1 MYFVKLLEVCEN
13 RGMDSLNSILG
24 KRDFD
29 VPPEVT
35 AIKDYVRRH
44 YDCDVHVQ
52 MRDNTIVIYA
62 PNSSLIGTLRMQLPK
77 LQKASGSDKRI
88 TLRIGSAR

>member
-1 MYFVKLLEVCEN
+1 
-13 RGMDSLNSILG
+13 MDSLNSILG

-52 MRDNTIVIYA
+52 MRDNTIVVYA

>member
-1 MYFVKLLEVCEN
+1 
-13 RGMDSLNSILG
+13 MDSLNSILG

-44 YDCDVHVQ
+44 FDSDVHVQ
-52 MRDNTIVIYA
+52 IRDDSIVVFA
-62 PNSSLIGTLRMQLPK
+62 PSASLIGTLRLRLQK
-77 LQKASGSDKRI
+77 LQKASGSEKRI
-88 TLRIGSAR
+88 SLRIGSPR

>member
-1 MYFVKLLEVCEN
+1 
-13 RGMDSLNSILG
+13 MDSLNAILG

-44 YDCDVHVQ
+44 FDTEVSVQ
-52 MRDNTIVIYA
+52 VRDNSIVVYA
-62 PNSSLIGTLRMQLPK
+62 PSSSLIGTLRLQLPK
-77 LQKASGSDKRI
+77 LQKASGTDKRI
-88 TLRIGSAR
+88 TLRIGSPR

>member
-1 MYFVKLLEVCEN
+1 
-13 RGMDSLNSILG
+13 MDSLNSILG

-44 YDCDVHVQ
+44 YNTEVNVQ
-52 MRDNTIVIYA
+52 MRDNTIVVYA
-62 PNSSLIGTLRMQLPK
+62 PSSSLIGTLRLQLPK
-77 LQKASGSDKRI
+77 LQKASGTDKRI
-88 TLRIGSAR
+88 TLRIASAR